1 MSCSV
6 LAAFYAV
13 LSASLLMSG
22 SVDAIATGVI
32 AMSGGNY
39 HCSYNI
45 IIIMILFLSYTCIA
59 IICKCGI
66 YSVSLCVHYTIMLI
80 FKASPT
86 EVERQFKPFNTYNAF
101 VHS

>member
-22 SVDAIATGVI
+22 SVDAVSGGGVI

-45 IIIMILFLSYTCIA
+45 IIIMILFLCYMCI
-59 IICKCGI
+59 
-66 YSVSLCVHYTIMLI
+66 TM
-80 FKASPT
+80 
-86 EVERQFKPFNTYNAF
+86 
-101 VHS
+101 